1 MTPIKRTDTFTRKG
15 VKVTVELD
23 YLTDGKEYYVDAR
36 IAIANL
42 EKIKQ
47 VFRDAG
53 LSDEYLD
60 AGSVSN
66 FTKLDQPTLTDS

>member
-1 MTPIKRTDTFTRKG
+1 MRKG

-23 YLTDGKEYYVDAR
+23 YYTDGKEYYFDASMG
-36 IAIANL
+36 AANL

-47 VFRDAG
+47 AFRDKG

-60 AGSVSN
+60 AGSVDN
-66 FTKLDQPTLTDS
+66 FTKLD

>member
-1 MTPIKRTDTFTRKG
+1 MTPTKRTDTFTRKG

-23 YLTDGKEYYVDAR
+23 YLTDGKEYYFDAR
-36 IAIANL
+36 IGDANL

-47 VFRDAG
+47 AFRDKG

-60 AGSVSN
+60 AGSVDN
-66 FTKLDQPTLTDS
+66 FTKLT

>member
-1 MTPIKRTDTFTRKG
+1 MTRTKRTDTFTRKG

-23 YLTDGKEYYVDAR
+23 YLTDGKEYYFDAKMGS
-36 IAIANL
+36 ANL

-47 VFRDAG
+47 AFRGAG

-60 AGSVSN
+60 AGSVDN
-66 FTKLDQPTLTDS
+66 FTKLD